1 MNEKETML
9 RLGSIHGI
17 EIAAVKN
24 DLGQIYVPIKP
35 ICEILGISFQGQHAK
50 IKEDYSFSSTVKII
64 LTVGA
69 DGKNR
74 EMVCLPVKHIC
85 GWLYSINPGKVSP
98 ESMKKLLDYREEV
111 NDILTAY
118 FFGGSIRQIES
129 NQAEIKALEE
139 INSLLTQER
148 TIKGQLKEARDR
160 LAKIRAAR
168 LDDQPSLFD

>member
-1 MNEKETML
+1 MEQETTTL
-9 RLGSIHGI
+9 RLGSVHGI

-24 DLGQIYVPIKP
+24 EEGHIYVPVKP
-35 ICEILGISFQGQHAK
+35 ICNILGIDFSAQRIKIYEDKSFK
-50 IKEDYSFSSTVKII
+50 STVAII
-64 LTVGA
+64 ATVGA

-85 GWLYSINPGKVSP
+85 GWLYTINPGKVAP
-98 ESMKKLLDYREEV
+98 EAEEKILAYREEV

-129 NQAEIKALEE
+129 NQAEIEILRQLNEALTEE
-139 INSLLTQER
+139 KSLKSRIRNLNS
-148 TIKGQLKEARDR
+148 D
-160 LAKIRAAR
+160 LAKIRSSR

>member
-1 MNEKETML
+1 MTEKESTL

-17 EIAAVKN
+17 DITAVKN
-24 DLGQIYVPIKP
+24 DMGQLYVPVKP
-35 ICEILGISFQGQHAK
+35 ICTILGIDFKTQYRK
-50 IKEDYSFSSTVKII
+50 IEEDRFFHSSMVIMT
-64 LTVGA
+64 TVGA

-98 ESMKKLLDYREEV
+98 EAEEKILAYREEV

-160 LAKIRAAR
+160 LAKIRASR